1 MSRLQPSINN
11 NSILDPLLP
20 EQELALPLH
29 LAETGHIRF
38 HPVGTNYLWSEAQSL
53 PNILLHENR
62 PGLLRSFV
70 CYPTQPSSDPFRCCI
85 SVEDY
90 SLSSFGAARKC
101 PSLIHNVTEKSKFK
115 NIVKGVFNVA
125 QERKYHIH
133 HMKIITPFLV
143 KNSLPISLALVVES
157 CGFSHSIVIAKGNSA
172 SCFAVDSTHDLEVTY
187 RIEDRNH
194 EHKGIAHIILPSYQI
209 LEQEQVEDGKQGL
222 ASLTSQFKSF
232 QGFVSMEEKVKQSSY
247 LFLNSSMNGDRDKYP
262 EYPSGKAGNSVE
274 STVHSLS
281 EEAMPYM
288 YDPVDHIPA
297 AELLVSLA
305 ASSNLIRD
313 EKVHRMTWSAP
324 FPLAPS
330 SGSTNVTIPKSNATG
345 AFLISATLI
354 TAMGELSG
362 RTKAIAFQPRYI
374 ICNACNKDLCFK
386 QKGTN
391 IFNYLPVG
399 KHCHLHLSDVSRELL
414 VSLRFNDRGWQWSGC
429 FLPDCL
435 GDVQLKMRNY
445 ISGELIM
452 IRVEVQNAD
461 LALRDEKLIP
471 RSDGSYSTQLILLS
485 EDKTGFMPYRI
496 DNFSMERL
504 RIYQHRCESME
515 TIVHPYTSSKYAWDE
530 PYYAHRII
538 VEVPGEQILGTYNL
552 DNIQEDAPIHLPSTS
567 EKPERKLFISVHAD
581 GAMKVLS
588 IIDSSYHIVR
598 DTIGSNFAGA
608 KDKRKSEPEVNF
620 SEVVK
625 FHFPFV
631 GISLMSS
638 NPKELI
644 FMCVRGATTVFM
656 QSSEK
661 QKFISQISSLQI
673 DNQQSDTP
681 YPVVVS
687 FDNENKGRSMDS
699 SKYKDNFLQN
709 QHDDMGSSIIGVPV
723 FYLSASKWRRS
734 DVLLVSFEYITL
746 RLAPLC
752 LELDEQFILCLLEFS
767 RNVYSRLQRTSAKSF
782 HQGLVYCNEGSYNL
796 TWYKSSSSATHD
808 AKLLPSVAAMGAPW
822 QPIYL
827 LARRQKKIYI
837 GVLELAPIN
846 ISVSFSSTPWMVRN
860 EVFVEV
866 EKLTCFNC
874 SAFQRGIM
882 ALVDVEGVPIL
893 LGQLSIQHLMASPRS
908 LHDIL
913 VRHYMRQLL
922 HGIYKLFGSV
932 GVIGNPLGFAR
943 NIGLGIKDFMSV
955 SSRSVIQSPFGI
967 LTGVVEG
974 SKSLFS
980 NTIYAL
986 SSATTQFSKSAHKW
1000 IVAFTFNEQTVANN
1014 DMLCQTTNLH
1024 SKGVLNEFLEGLTG
1038 FLQSPIRGAEKHGL
1052 PGVLSGVA
1060 MGTIGL
1066 VARPVAS
1073 LLEGTAKTAQSIR
1086 NRSSPH
1092 LSSHRR
1098 VRLPRPLARELPLS
1112 PYSWEDAIGL
1122 TMLQQADGAKYKDE
1136 IYVICKS
1143 LKMAGKF
1150 IVISEQHVLVVYCSC
1165 LVGLGLLDFAG
1176 VPSNLTW
1183 VIEMEMK
1190 LESIVLVDR
1199 TDASVNIV
1207 VSNAEVTCRHKKV
1220 GSRHKSWVP
1229 PISAPFIYLSVE
1241 LPSDLEA
1248 EDVLQVLLSAI
1259 QIKREKRCGFQVLHR
1274 ANLNKASSC

>member
-11 NSILDPLLP
+11 NSRRLVISV
-20 EQELALPLH
+20 
-29 LAETGHIRF
+29 F
-38 HPVGTNYLWSEAQSL
+38 
-53 PNILLHENR
+53 ILLAQITCGVKLSHCQT
-62 PGLLRSFV
+62 SF
-70 CYPTQPSSDPFRCCI
+70 YMKIGQGSYDHFDPFRCCI
-85 SVEDY
+85 SVEDH

-101 PSLIHNVTEKSKFK
+101 PSLIHNVTE
-115 NIVKGVFNVA
+115 N
-125 QERKYHIH
+125 
-133 HMKIITPFLV
+133 

-187 RIEDRNH
+187 RIEGYKPVVSKFPRTETFSEIAKFSGSKYFLHERIYFYSCASSGLLCVNLEKVLHQSCSAREIILYTSYLLYNCTGLSLAIVDRNH

-297 AELLVSLA
+297 A
-305 ASSNLIRD
+305 N
-313 EKVHRMTWSAP
+313 
-324 FPLAPS
+324 FC
-330 SGSTNVTIPKSNATG
+330 GSTNVTIPKSNATG

-399 KHCHLHLSDVSRELL
+399 KHCHLHLSDFSRELL

-598 DTIGSNFAGA
+598 DTIGSNFAGL

-644 FMCVRGATTVFM
+644 FICVRGATTVFM

-734 DVLLVSFEYITL
+734 DVLLISFEYITL

-767 RNVYSRLQRTSAKSF
+767 RNVYSRLQRTSVKSF

-796 TWYKSSSSATHD
+796 TWYK
-808 AKLLPSVAAMGAPW
+808 KFF
-822 QPIYL
+822 
-827 LARRQKKIYI
+827 
-837 GVLELAPIN
+837 
-846 ISVSFSSTPWMVRN
+846 ISYT
-860 EVFVEV
+860 
-866 EKLTCFNC
+866 
-874 SAFQRGIM
+874 
-882 ALVDVEGVPIL
+882 
-893 LGQLSIQHLMASPRS
+893 
-908 LHDIL
+908 
-913 VRHYMRQLL
+913 
-922 HGIYKLFGSV
+922 
-932 GVIGNPLGFAR
+932 
-943 NIGLGIKDFMSV
+943 
-955 SSRSVIQSPFGI
+955 
-967 LTGVVEG
+967 
-974 SKSLFS
+974 
-980 NTIYAL
+980 
-986 SSATTQFSKSAHKW
+986 
-1000 IVAFTFNEQTVANN
+1000 
-1014 DMLCQTTNLH
+1014 
-1024 SKGVLNEFLEGLTG
+1024 
-1038 FLQSPIRGAEKHGL
+1038 
-1052 PGVLSGVA
+1052 
-1060 MGTIGL
+1060 
-1066 VARPVAS
+1066 
-1073 LLEGTAKTAQSIR
+1073 
-1086 NRSSPH
+1086 
-1092 LSSHRR
+1092 
-1098 VRLPRPLARELPLS
+1098 
-1112 PYSWEDAIGL
+1112 
-1122 TMLQQADGAKYKDE
+1122 
-1136 IYVICKS
+1136 
-1143 LKMAGKF
+1143 
-1150 IVISEQHVLVVYCSC
+1150 
-1165 LVGLGLLDFAG
+1165 
-1176 VPSNLTW
+1176 
-1183 VIEMEMK
+1183 
-1190 LESIVLVDR
+1190 
-1199 TDASVNIV
+1199 
-1207 VSNAEVTCRHKKV
+1207 
-1220 GSRHKSWVP
+1220 
-1229 PISAPFIYLSVE
+1229 
-1241 LPSDLEA
+1241 
-1248 EDVLQVLLSAI
+1248 
-1259 QIKREKRCGFQVLHR
+1259 
-1274 ANLNKASSC
+1274 